1 MRKKRKKS
9 YKEIACKTIDS
20 DNLILDTTRK
30 ESFQVFEF
38 CASMRK
44 YLISILFISSVI
56 SAMLSLQFILG
67 YQLFS
72 SQLAIINIIAIA
84 FVGFCNVFCGLL
96 LLSSE

>member
-9 YKEIACKTIDS
+9 YKDIICKIDS

-38 CASMRK
+38 CASIRK
-44 YLISILFISSVI
+44 YLISILIIASLISI
-56 SAMLSLQFILG
+56 ILSLQFFLG
-67 YQLFS
+67 FQPFS
-72 SQLAIINIIAIA
+72 SQLAIINTIGIA
-84 FVGFCNVFCGLL
+84 FVAVCNIICGLL